1 MQQSMKYNLSKSR
14 NSSKKPVEIRNKQ
27 DNNPSSS
34 IHRSKSNVTMNR
46 DKNRRT
52 SKNKARLSAKLQSDT
67 KIPSDERLSIE
78 TMRNWDLEEKAK
90 MSEASQT
97 AEARSAVVMEYS
109 TVQKIVQIL
118 DNEEDILATKMAM
131 KELNSKPVIEEKKP
145 TVEILNEPQFELVQA
160 LPEFE
165 TMPEEHTYIN

>member
-1 MQQSMKYNLSKSR
+1 
-14 NSSKKPVEIRNKQ
+14 
-27 DNNPSSS
+27 
-34 IHRSKSNVTMNR
+34 
-46 DKNRRT
+46 
-52 SKNKARLSAKLQSDT
+52 
-67 KIPSDERLSIE
+67 
-78 TMRNWDLEEKAK
+78 MRNWDLEEKAK